1 MEERLTSVP
10 DCTGRAML
18 VGACVSSTDLKITHQ
33 NSRLKITHQNSYWV
47 SDQSCYKK
55 DNIESFS
62 KNSKTL
68 EAFLAHVI
76 F

>member
-10 DCTGRAML
+10 DYTGRAML
-18 VGACVSSTDLKITHQ
+18 VGACVSSTDLKITH
-33 NSRLKITHQNSYWV
+33 
-47 SDQSCYKK
+47 CYKK